1 MVGDASVAVTEQVV
15 EQPIENVLPKSAG
28 YTAESIQVLKGL
40 EAVRVRPGM
49 YIGNTDIRGLH
60 HLVDEVVVNS
70 VDEARA
76 GRGDRIEVTI
86 HKDGKVHVRDFG
98 SGIPWAKHPQEKRS
112 TLEVV
117 MTQLH
122 AGGKFGG
129 DSYKFSGGLH
139 GVGVSVVNALSTW
152 MRVETRR
159 DGLAYVQE
167 YKQGKPAYTARELG
181 PATDTGTLTTF
192 LADPTIFSTLDYDF
206 DVLAERFREMAFLTK
221 GLWIAF
227 RDERHDRELN
237 YYFEGGVVS
246 FVRQLNKSWT
256 VLHPKPIVI
265 SKTTPQGVVDVAI
278 QYNDTFSE
286 TLYSF
291 ANGINTRHGGSHMTG
306 FRTALTRTL
315 NTYARKNN
323 LIKETENNL
332 SGDDVREGLTGII
345 SVQLA
350 NPQFTSQDKL
360 ELANVEMS
368 PLVQTVFGEGL
379 TEWLEENPADAKK
392 ILDKALIASR
402 AREAAQK
409 ARLAI
414 RKGVLDSSS
423 LPGKLADCSDRNP
436 ENCELYLV
444 EGDSAG
450 GTAKQ
455 GRDRRFQAIL
465 PLRGKILNVEKAQ
478 QREDKLLANE
488 QIRYIITALGTGI
501 GSRFDAKKLRYY
513 RVAIMT
519 DADVDGAHI
528 RTLILTVFYRY
539 LPQLIEEGRLY
550 IAQSPLFRV
559 EQGKDIRY
567 AYSEQ
572 ERDAITSDMKG
583 KNPRINRYKGLG
595 EMNAQQLWETTMDPT
610 KRTMLKV
617 NFEDA
622 VVADQVFSMLMGDD
636 VAQRKR
642 FIESHAKTVKDL
654 DV

>member
-1 MVGDASVAVTEQVV
+1 VAVTGQVV
-15 EQPIENVLPKSAG
+15 EQSAEIPAIKPAG
-28 YTAESIQVLKGL
+28 QTADSIRVLKGL

-60 HLVDEVVVNS
+60 HLIDEVVVNS

-86 HKDGKVHVRDFG
+86 HQDGKVHVRDFG
-98 SGIPWAKHPQEKRS
+98 GGIPWAKHPTEKRS

-122 AGGKFGG
+122 AGGKFDG
-129 DSYKFSGGLH
+129 DSYKYSGGLH

-159 DGLAYVQE
+159 DGFAYVQE
-167 YKQGKPAYTARELG
+167 YKQGKPSYAARELG
-181 PATDTGTLTTF
+181 PSTDSGTLTTF
-192 LADPTIFSTLDYDF
+192 VADATIFSTLDYDF

-221 GLWIAF
+221 GLWISF
-227 RDERHDRELN
+227 CDERHDREVN

-256 VLHPKPIVI
+256 VLHAKPIYI

-306 FRTALTRTL
+306 FRAALTRTL
-315 NTYARKNN
+315 NSYARKNN

-332 SGDDVREGLTGII
+332 SGEDVREGLTGII

-368 PLVQTVFGEGL
+368 PLVQSVFGEGL

-392 ILDKALIASR
+392 ILEKALVASR

-414 RKGVLDSSS
+414 RKGVLEGTS

-478 QREDKLLANE
+478 QRVDKLLANE

-501 GSRFDAKKLRYY
+501 ADRFDSKKLRYY
-513 RVAIMT
+513 RIAIMT

-559 EQGKDIRY
+559 EQGKDVRY
-567 AYSEQ
+567 AYSEP
-572 ERDAITSDMKG
+572 ERDAIVADMKG
-583 KNPRINRYKGLG
+583 KNPRISRYKGLG

-617 NFEDA
+617 NLEDA

-642 FIESHAKTVKDL
+642 FIESHAKSVKDL

>member
-1 MVGDASVAVTEQVV
+1 MAVTEQVV
-15 EQPIENVLPKSAG
+15 EQTAPKAAG

-86 HKDGKVHVRDFG
+86 QRDGKVHVRDFG

-159 DGLAYVQE
+159 DGFAYVQE

-192 LADPTIFSTLDYDF
+192 VADPTIFSTLDYDF

-265 SKTTPQGVVDVAI
+265 SKAAPQGVVDVAI

-306 FRTALTRTL
+306 FRAALTRTL

-332 SGDDVREGLTGII
+332 SGEDVREGLTGII

-379 TEWLEENPADAKK
+379 TEWLEENPNDAKK
-392 ILDKALIASR
+392 ILEKALIASR
-402 AREAAQK
+402 AREAARK
-409 ARLAI
+409 ARETI
-414 RKGVLDSSS
+414 RKGVLEGTS

-478 QREDKLLANE
+478 QRVDKLLANE

-501 GSRFDAKKLRYY
+501 ADRFDSKKLRYY

-567 AYSEQ
+567 AYSEP
-572 ERDAITSDMKG
+572 ERDTIVADMKG
-583 KNPRINRYKGLG
+583 KNPRISRYKGLG

-610 KRTMLKV
+610 RRTMLKV
-617 NFEDA
+617 NLEDA

-642 FIESHAKTVKDL
+642 FIESHAKSVKDL